1 MTTGELAS
9 WRKSSYSGGN
19 SDCVEVAAGRRTV
32 GVRDTWQSGRGPVLE
47 FPAAAWAAFI
57 AVTRNDEM

>member
-19 SDCVEVAAGRRTV
+19 SDCVEVGAGGGTA
-32 GVRDTWQSGRGPVLE
+32 GVRDTQQLGRGPILE
-47 FPAAAWAAFI
+47 FSAASWAAFI